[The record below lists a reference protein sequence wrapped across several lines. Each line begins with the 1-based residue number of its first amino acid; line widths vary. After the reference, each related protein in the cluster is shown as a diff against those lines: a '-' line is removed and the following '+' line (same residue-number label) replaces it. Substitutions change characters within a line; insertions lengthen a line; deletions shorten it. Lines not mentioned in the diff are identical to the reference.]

1 MTLVKGNVRIGVHT
15 RFGPNWPGI
24 RCLAK
29 DTSGHSPAKAPH
41 TSTMGAA
48 RYTVAGQL
56 GLRLS
61 GAYSASQ
68 RPISSTG
75 GRRRISWQ
83 PSATRQRSG
92 VGFEV
97 N

>member
-15 RFGPNWPGI
+15 RFGPNWPGK

-29 DTSGHSPAKAPH
+29 TRGAQPVRGPH

-48 RYTVAGQL
+48 RYMVAGQL
-56 GLRLS
+56 DLRLS

-75 GRRRISWQ
+75 GRRRTSWQ
-83 PSATRQRSG
+83 PSATRAEGRASG
-92 VGFEV
+92 YG
-97 N
+97 